1 MYYGASSIPPGRRNG
16 AVGTVTETAQ
26 KYADAFGEGAVVFMM
41 GCGDRLA
48 AQLGE
53 IGVSVLDC
61 SGNDTV
67 SLQRVRA
74 HQRTWCANK
83 DGHILP

>member
-1 MYYGASSIPPGRRNG
+1 MGCAVAAGKFGRLSM
-16 AVGTVTETAQ
+16 
-26 KYADAFGEGAVVFMM
+26 EGAVVFMM